1 LGLRNDGGPEA
12 GAHQALILVTRVT
25 EIRLYLREYGRW
37 RIERAVLRIMT
48 SKTETY
54 IRESLRKLDRPENPN
69 LLAAF
74 AHSSEIHVE
83 QEAYKCLGKS
93 ITFAE
98 VDALTRDF
106 AAYLLGECG
115 LSKGDRIAIQL
126 PNLVQY
132 PIAAWGALRAG
143 LVIVNTNPMYTR
155 RELFYQFNDSGA
167 KALVALSDNLP
178 LIEQVVPETGIEVV
192 IATSAI
198 DMLDPQPLPETT
210 LPNLRSLPE
219 ALVTGRSLKLP
230 QVDVSLDDLALLQYT
245 GGTTG
250 APKGAVLSHGNLLS
264 AVLMSPLSFGA
275 DMTELEIGIA
285 PMPLYHIYGFAV
297 NLISG
302 YLNGS
307 FSVLIPDPRDLDGL
321 IRVMKEEPFTSFA
334 GVNTLFASLLHHPEF
349 DDIDFSRMRW
359 TIGGGAATVP
369 EIAEEWRRRTGAHI
383 HEGYGLSE
391 TAAMAT
397 VNTLTSRELGTI
409 GPPMAGS
416 EFKVVDENGNE
427 LPTGEEGELLIRG
440 PQVMQGYW
448 QREEATAEVIDEEG
462 WFRTGDI
469 ALIQENGHIRIVD
482 RLKDMV
488 LVSGFNVYPN
498 EIENVVFTHPDVVE
512 CAVVGVPDDKTGE
525 AVKVF
530 VVAKNDDLGA
540 GDLRRFCRE
549 HLTAYKVPRHVE
561 FRSELPKTAVGKILR
576 RELRDQ

>member
-1 LGLRNDGGPEA
+1 
-12 GAHQALILVTRVT
+12 VT
-25 EIRLYLREYGRW
+25 ENPSQLVQNIAWLDKP
-37 RIERAVLRIMT
+37 AVFRTMSST
-48 SKTETY
+48 TETY
-54 IRESLRKLDRPENPN
+54 VKDCLQRLERPVAPN
-69 LLAAF
+69 LIAAF
-74 AHSSEIHVE
+74 EYSSEIHGE
-83 QEAYKCLGKS
+83 QEAYKALGKS
-93 ITFAE
+93 ITYSDVE
-98 VDALTRDF
+98 RLSRGF
-106 AAYLLGECG
+106 AAYLLTECG
-115 LSKGDRIAIQL
+115 LARGDRIAIQL

-132 PIAAWGALRAG
+132 PVVAWGALRAG
-143 LVIVNTNPMYTR
+143 LVIVNTNPLYTQ
-155 RELFYQFNDSGA
+155 RELIYQFNDSGA

-178 LIEQVVPETGIEVV
+178 LIGEVVPETGIELV
-192 IATSAI
+192 IATNAI
-198 DMLDPQPLPETT
+198 DMIAPQPRPESQ
-210 LPNLRSLPE
+210 LANVISLPDVL
-219 ALVTGRSLKLP
+219 ARGSSLELP
-230 QVDVSLDDLALLQYT
+230 DVDVTLDDIALLQYT

-275 DMTELEIGIA
+275 DMTELEIAIS

-297 NLISG
+297 TLISG

-307 FSVLIPDPRDLDGL
+307 YAILIPNPRDIGGL
-321 IRVMKEEPFTSFA
+321 IRVMKEEEFTAFA
-334 GVNTLFASLLHHPEF
+334 GVNTLFTSLLRHPDF
-349 DDIDFSRMRW
+349 DDVDFSHLRW

-369 EIAEEWRRRTGAHI
+369 EIADEWKQRTGANI

-409 GPPMAGS
+409 GPPMVGS
-416 EFKVVDENGNE
+416 EFKVVGADGRE
-427 LPTGEEGELLIRG
+427 LPAGKEGELLIRG

-448 QREEATAEVIDEEG
+448 QREEATAEVIDEDG

-469 ALIQENGHIRIVD
+469 ALIQDNGHIRIVD

-498 EIENVVFTHPDVVE
+498 EIENVVFCHPDVVE

-525 AVKVF
+525 AVKLF
-530 VVAKNDDLGA
+530 VVTSNKDLDA

-549 HLTAYKVPRHVE
+549 HLTAYKVPKYVE
-561 FRSELPKTAVGKILR
+561 FRDELPKSNVGKILR

>member
-1 LGLRNDGGPEA
+1 
-12 GAHQALILVTRVT
+12 
-25 EIRLYLREYGRW
+25 
-37 RIERAVLRIMT
+37 MT

-54 IRESLRKLDRPENPN
+54 IRECLRALERPDNPS

-74 AHSSEIHVE
+74 AWSSEAHAE
-83 QEAYKCLGKS
+83 LDAYKCLGKS
-93 ITFAE
+93 ITYAE

-106 AAYLLGECG
+106 AAHLLNECG
-115 LSKGDRIAIQL
+115 LEKGDRIAIQL
-126 PNLVQY
+126 PNLSQY

-143 LVIVNTNPMYTR
+143 LVIVNTNPLYTQ
-155 RELFYQFNDSGA
+155 RELIYQFNDSGA
-167 KALVALSDNLP
+167 KALVALSDNLGV
-178 LIEQVVPETGIEVV
+178 LEEVIPETEIDVV

-198 DMLDPQPLPETT
+198 DMINPQPLPETKLT
-210 LPNLRSLPE
+210 RVVSLPD
-219 ALVTGRSLKLP
+219 ALAAGRGRELTD
-230 QVDVSLDDLALLQYT
+230 VDLTLDDIALLQYT

-275 DMTELEIGIA
+275 DMTQLEVAIS

-297 NLISG
+297 SLISG

-307 FSVLIPDPRDLDGL
+307 FAILIPNPRDINGL
-321 IRVMKEEPFTSFA
+321 INVMKEEPFTSFA
-334 GVNTLFASLLHHPEF
+334 GVNTLFGSLLLHPEF
-349 DDIDFSRMRW
+349 DNVDFSHLRW

-369 EIAEEWRRRTGAHI
+369 EIAEEWKRRTGANI

-397 VNTLTSRELGTI
+397 VNTLASRELGTI
-409 GPPMAGS
+409 GPPMVGS
-416 EFKVVDENGNE
+416 EFKVVDEDGTE
-427 LPTGEEGELLIRG
+427 LPKGQEGELLIRG

-448 QREEATAEVIDEEG
+448 QREEATAEAIDKDG

-469 ALIQENGHIRIVD
+469 AIIQDNGHVRIVD

-498 EIENVVFTHPDVVE
+498 EIENVVYTHPDVEE

-525 AVKVF
+525 AVKLF
-530 VVAKNDDLGA
+530 VVTSNNGLTA

-549 HLTAYKVPRHVE
+549 QLTAYKVPKYVE
-561 FRSELPKTAVGKILR
+561 FLDELPKSAVGKILR
-576 RELRDQ
+576 RELRDE